1 MKKSILFL
9 SFLALLSCNKTKQE
23 ITNTTNDNTTES
35 NIHLAEMNSQQI
47 SEIITPK
54 QNDTIYITNFF
65 ATWCGPCMHEIPF
78 IKEKME
84 ELNGEKVKFTFISVD
99 RPKDWSIAVNQFAKE
114 SGLAKNIVLFNTE
127 QIPADFFTK
136 HFETWN
142 SASIPFTLITKGNQR
157 IETIGMMRKQ
167 ELSDKINA
175 LK

>member
-1 MKKSILFL
+1 
-9 SFLALLSCNKTKQE
+9 
-23 ITNTTNDNTTES
+23 
-35 NIHLAEMNSQQI
+35 
-47 SEIITPK
+47 
-54 QNDTIYITNFF
+54 
-65 ATWCGPCMHEIPF
+65 MHEIPF
-78 IKEKME
+78 FKEKME

-142 SASIPFTLITKGNQR
+142 GASIPFTLITKGNQR

-167 ELSDKINA
+167 ELSNKINA

>member
-23 ITNTTNDNTTES
+23 ITNTTNDNITES
-35 NIHLAEMNSQQI
+35 NVHLVEMSSQQI
-47 SEIITPK
+47 SEIITPQ
-54 QNDTIYITNFF
+54 QNDTIYVTNFF

-78 IKEKME
+78 FKEKME

-142 SASIPFTLITKGNQR
+142 GASIPFTLITKGNQR

>member
-23 ITNTTNDNTTES
+23 ITNTTNDNIAES
-35 NIHLAEMNSQQI
+35 NVHLVEMNSQQI

-78 IKEKME
+78 FKEKME

-99 RPKDWSIAVNQFAKE
+99 RQEYCRKSICK
-114 SGLAKNIVLFNTE
+114 
-127 QIPADFFTK
+127 
-136 HFETWN
+136 
-142 SASIPFTLITKGNQR
+142 R
-157 IETIGMMRKQ
+157 IRPSKKYCFIQYGA
-167 ELSDKINA
+167 NPC
-175 LK
+175 